1 LVLLQSIFAPIYVP
15 IIFGQKWLPAIP
27 ILILICL
34 SAIPR
39 PFANA
44 ASKVLWA
51 LNKPDWDLRWNMFF
65 TSFFAI
71 TLLIGVNWNIIGVAA
86 AVLIAH
92 VIALPLYSLWVTR
105 NISKVMLKPSEVQP

>member
-1 LVLLQSIFAPIYVP
+1 M
-15 IIFGQKWLPAIP
+15 
-27 ILILICL
+27 
-34 SAIPR
+34 
-39 PFANA
+39 
-44 ASKVLWA
+44 
-51 LNKPDWDLRWNMFF
+51 NKPDCDLRWNMFF
-65 TSFFAI
+65 TSVFAI